1 VVVHLLNRLTF
12 PINLLASGLNA
23 SDADVL
29 QVAGPTDTLTWT
41 WSVPLD
47 VRPLRRS
54 SAHAGH
60 LALSVGCSIHWLLVE
75 SCQLVVTSSQCG

>member
-1 VVVHLLNRLTF
+1 MVVHLLNRLTF

-29 QVAGPTDTLTWT
+29 QVAGPTETLTWT

-47 VRPLRRS
+47 VRSSLHVMVARGLRNRQ
-54 SAHAGH
+54 
-60 LALSVGCSIHWLLVE
+60 LLYT
-75 SCQLVVTSSQCG
+75 LLPACGWHPID

>member
-1 VVVHLLNRLTF
+1 MVVHLLNRLTF

-29 QVAGPTDTLTWT
+29 QVAGPTETLTWT

-47 VRPLRRS
+47 VRPLPLT
-54 SAHAGH
+54 ANAGH
-60 LALSVGCSIHWLLVE
+60 LESGAAVASSRSLSRLASCS
-75 SCQLVVTSSQCG
+75 